1 MDFTFDI
8 AMTFHPPPP
17 FLQVFI
23 MVKLT
28 TNQGDN

>member
-17 FLQVFI
+17 PFSASIYHGEVNN
-23 MVKLT
+23 KP
-28 TNQGDN
+28 GR